1 MLIHYKT
8 SNKMNMTCLPTP

>member
-1 MLIHYKT
+1 MLIHYKR